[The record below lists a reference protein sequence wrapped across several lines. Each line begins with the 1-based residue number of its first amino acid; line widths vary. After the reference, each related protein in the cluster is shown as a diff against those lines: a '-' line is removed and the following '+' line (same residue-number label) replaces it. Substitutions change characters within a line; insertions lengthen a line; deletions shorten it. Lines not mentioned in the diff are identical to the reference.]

1 MVSSWFVMVRHGLS
15 WFTVMVSSWFVMVRD
30 VFTVMVLSWFIMVH
44 CHGSSWFTVMVHHGS
59 SWFTVMVRHGLSWFT
74 VMVCHGS
81 SWFTVMVSSWFLMV
95 RDVLFSKILQKR
107 SCDPLFSQSGSQ
119 IHYQISFL
127 MRLLIFPFPFKEH
140 TSKELC

>member
-1 MVSSWFVMVRHGLS
+1 MFCHG
-15 WFTVMVSSWFVMVRD
+15 SSWFVMVRD
-30 VFTVMVLSWFIMVH
+30 VLSWFVMFRGGSSWFVMVHDLSWWFVMVRHGSLSWFIMVHHGSLSWFVMVH

-59 SWFTVMVRHGLSWFT
+59 SWFVMVH
-74 VMVCHGS
+74 CHG
-81 SWFTVMVSSWFLMV
+81 FVMV

>member
-1 MVSSWFVMVRHGLS
+1 MVVRHGSSWFVIFRGGSSWFMMVRHGSLSWFIMVRHGSLSWFVMVRHA
-15 WFTVMVSSWFVMVRD
+15 
-30 VFTVMVLSWFIMVH
+30 
-44 CHGSSWFTVMVHHGS
+44 S
-59 SWFTVMVRHGLSWFT
+59 SWFTVMVRHGSSWFT

-81 SWFTVMVSSWFLMV
+81 SWFTVMVLSWFVMV